1 MGERHKF
8 YGWRCDVVTARF
20 TLQTVA
26 TLPPYDA
33 GHIRKNIST
42 ERSKSRRHIIETYH
56 LLDVDVLLIRQL
68 SRSVRVRDRGCQ
80 TV

>member
-1 MGERHKF
+1 MGERHKL

-26 TLPPYDA
+26 SLPA
-33 GHIRKNIST
+33 GHIRKNIFI

-56 LLDVDVLLIRQL
+56 LLDVDVLLIPQL
-68 SRSVRVRDRGCQ
+68 SRSVRVHDRGGQ